1 MPFQAKQV
9 SLRLFSLP
17 ACALTSALQAARSPF
32 LLRRPPSHSASLPG
46 TRFASIPPFSL
57 FPLPFHT
64 TSSSLHE
71 TVVPRTFSR
80 PGLCL
85 LTVPFPAPA
94 AHSPSLPDSSCSPRT
109 LLRFARLFFPSAV
122 LPSCASC
129 RLFPWFP
136 CSPRSASKTKILC
149 DATDHSSSAC
159 VLRRSANATLKKNI

>member
-17 ACALTSALQAARSPF
+17 ACDLTSALQAARSPF
-32 LLRRPPSHSASLPG
+32 LLRRASLPFRIVAG
-46 TRFASIPPFSL
+46 HPLRFHPAVFSL
-57 FPLPFHT
+57 STSFSHHFFLVTRDRRSPHLFTAWPLPSERSF
-64 TSSSLHE
+64 
-71 TVVPRTFSR
+71 PR
-80 PGLCL
+80 
-85 LTVPFPAPA
+85 PA

-129 RLFPWFP
+129 RLFPCFP

-149 DATDHSSSAC
+149 AATDHSSSAC